1 MDLFPVLCQDAE
13 SPTKR
18 LMLHCLRVK
27 VAGTEV
33 LAPQA
38 DGATPGWPRAWRFG
52 FSTPVGCDMI
62 NIDQQGWVQV
72 CFVGYTIFAFTNLCV
87 FFFRNHTK
95 ATLEPFPLQ
104 ETEDVQTAI
113 VPPQRQAHVQ
123 HCFFGGLSAQ

>member
-87 FFFRNHTK
+87 FFF
-95 ATLEPFPLQ
+95 ATTQKPHWSHFRFRKLKTFKQPLSHHS
-104 ETEDVQTAI
+104 ARHMCNI
-113 VPPQRQAHVQ
+113 VFLVA
-123 HCFFGGLSAQ
+123 